1 MNLFGNLEGL
11 QAVARRSLDN
21 SEHRVSRCS
30 GQSGLVTFQHLAHG
44 LSGYPAYVNPVGPH
58 VFQDIRRVKTLPVG
72 TEHRT
77 SVPYCQFTAA
87 ALEPHFSG
95 GWLRFR
101 CLRFLHDNSL
111 FRNSGSFQDRLFPE
125 RADCRGNFSCTV
137 GVRLFRRFVS
147 GVVGVHMPGI
157 PHKLSIS
164 LLYFPE
170 PGKKILYRF

>member
-1 MNLFGNLEGL
+1 M
-11 QAVARRSLDN
+11 
-21 SEHRVSRCS
+21 
-30 GQSGLVTFQHLAHG
+30 
-44 LSGYPAYVNPVGPH
+44 
-58 VFQDIRRVKTLPVG
+58 
-72 TEHRT
+72 TE
-77 SVPYCQFTAA
+77 FTAA